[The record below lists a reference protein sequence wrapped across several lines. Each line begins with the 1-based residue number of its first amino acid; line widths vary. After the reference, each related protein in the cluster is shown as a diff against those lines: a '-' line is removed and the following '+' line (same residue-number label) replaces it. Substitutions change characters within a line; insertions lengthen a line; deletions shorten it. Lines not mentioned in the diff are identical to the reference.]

1 MSLKGRGGL
10 PGEQGEVPGIKITV
24 ILSKGYFCREPL
36 CKVEVWQ
43 VLEPDRLV
51 MQISPAVGERPDNE
65 IAAKPATYY
74 SGDKKHQAGS
84 QHVDKEWRRIY
95 ASPVFNLS

>member
-1 MSLKGRGGL
+1 M
-10 PGEQGEVPGIKITV
+10 KITV
-24 ILSKGYFCREPL
+24 ILSKGYFCREPAS
-36 CKVEVWQ
+36 KVAVWQ

-51 MQISPAVGERPDNE
+51 MQIAPAIGERADNE

-84 QHVDKEWRRIY
+84 QHMDKEQCRIY
-95 ASPVFNLS
+95 ASTAFNLS